1 MPVIKKLAFG
11 NMPVIKKLAFG
22 YSKDT
27 QPFTGFSDQQ
37 PALEDLDMPIGE
49 TMTAADNEGVI
60 AKVATKKG
68 KKQFGSQK
76 TVMED

>member
-1 MPVIKKLAFG
+1 
-11 NMPVIKKLAFG
+11 MPVIKKLAFG

-37 PALEDLDMPIGE
+37 PVLEDRDMPIGE
-49 TMTAADNEGVI
+49 TMTEAEGVI

>member
-1 MPVIKKLAFG
+1 
-11 NMPVIKKLAFG
+11 
-22 YSKDT
+22 
-27 QPFTGFSDQQ
+27 
-37 PALEDLDMPIGE
+37 MPIGE

>member
-1 MPVIKKLAFG
+1 
-11 NMPVIKKLAFG
+11 
-22 YSKDT
+22 
-27 QPFTGFSDQQ
+27 
-37 PALEDLDMPIGE
+37 
-49 TMTAADNEGVI
+49 MTAADYEGVI